1 MSSPVFG
8 LAGGLG
14 TKQSAVGLAL
24 VREASGA
31 RGCPELWHGGNRGAQ
46 AGSRQDGGE
55 GRRDYTRVQQGPYPH
70 RGIAWRGG
78 GGGRER
84 RPSKPPPQDNER

>member
-55 GRRDYTRVQQGPYPH
+55 GGRDGRRR
-70 RGIAWRGG
+70 
-78 GGGRER
+78 GREGR
-84 RPSKPPPQDNER
+84 GLRVEGEGGLRGAR